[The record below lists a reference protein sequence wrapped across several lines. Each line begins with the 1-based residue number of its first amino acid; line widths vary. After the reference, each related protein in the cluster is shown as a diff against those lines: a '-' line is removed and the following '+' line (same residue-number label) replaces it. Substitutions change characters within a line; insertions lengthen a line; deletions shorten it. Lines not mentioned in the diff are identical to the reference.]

1 MFKSFQV
8 FTLALALL
16 VFYAAAQAATVTAR
30 LDRTTAVV
38 GETVTLTLQTDN
50 PNQSLDTDLSGL
62 QANFDVLDQ
71 RSETQ
76 MSIVNGARSASVRM
90 VITLEPKHAGNL
102 EIPALN
108 FKGATSQPLM
118 LHVREAPKP
127 APGEAEPVFIEVS
140 MAPEQG
146 PYYVLSQIGLVVRVF
161 YQSNLTEASI
171 SPPEPTQS
179 SVRLLDEVPYQADRN
194 GTVYR
199 VLERHYA
206 IFPERSGRLTIPA
219 MQLTGRLTNRAT
231 GGLWQPRAP
240 GRRVRVESDP
250 IHLEISPK
258 PASYTGA
265 TWVPARR
272 LSLAQQV
279 TDIDK
284 LHVGEPL
291 TRTIIIDAVG
301 LEDNMLVEPIWPDIA
316 DTRVY
321 PDQPQGISRDD
332 GNWVLGHK
340 EFRYA
345 IVPEKAG
352 ELVLPEIKM
361 DWWDTE
367 NHRQRTA
374 VLPEVHVNV
383 LPSELGP
390 AAASPALP
398 VAANPPLFPE
408 ATGNDFGIPVAGSML
423 WKAATAVFA
432 LLWLGTLFVYM
443 RRPGLA
449 QPVQGS
455 GSDRSVGESA
465 LLKNLQSAC
474 QNNDASAA
482 RNHLSQWIR
491 NYAPAGLR
499 GSMRQFGSGCGDQA
513 LQDAIAELD
522 GHGFNRQAAV
532 GWQGDKLWLVFRQ
545 WASRPVGNSKDK
557 VNAQPDLYG

>member
-1 MFKSFQV
+1 MSKSLQI

-16 VFYAAAQAATVTAR
+16 VLHGVAQAATVTAR
-30 LDRTTAVV
+30 LDRSTAVV

-50 PNQSLDTDLSGL
+50 TNQSLDTDLSGL
-62 QANFDVLDQ
+62 QMDFDVLDQ

-76 MSIVNGARSASVRM
+76 MSIVNGARSASVRL
-90 VITLEPKHAGNL
+90 VIILEPKHAGNL

-108 FKGATSQPLM
+108 FKGATSQPLT
-118 LHVREAPKP
+118 LNVREAPKI
-127 APGEAEPVFIEVS
+127 APGEPEPVFIEVTL
-140 MAPEQG
+140 APEQG
-146 PYYVLSQIGLVVRVF
+146 PYYVLSQIGLVVRIF

-171 SPPEPTQS
+171 NPPEPSQA

-194 GTVYR
+194 GVNYR

-206 IFPERSGRLTIPA
+206 IFPERSGGLTIPA
-219 MQLTGRLTNRAT
+219 MQLTGRLTNRAS
-231 GGLWQPRAP
+231 GGVWQPRAP
-240 GRRVRVESDP
+240 GRRVRVESEP
-250 IHLEISPK
+250 INLDISPK

-265 TWVPARR
+265 TWVPARQ
-272 LSLAQQV
+272 LSLSQKV
-279 TDIDK
+279 SDNDK
-284 LHVGEPL
+284 VHVGEPV
-291 TRTIIIDAVG
+291 TRTIIMDAVG

-352 ELVLPEIKM
+352 ELVLPEIKV

-374 VLPEVHVNV
+374 ILPEFRVNV
-383 LPSELGP
+383 LPSELVSAAVNP
-390 AAASPALP
+390 VVPVSADSPLSSAAAQNNFTAPA
-398 VAANPPLFPE
+398 
-408 ATGNDFGIPVAGSML
+408 GGSIA

-432 LLWLGTLFVYM
+432 LLWLSTLFVYM
-443 RRPGLA
+443 RRPRLA
-449 QPVQGS
+449 RPAQTS
-455 GSDRSVGESA
+455 GGDHSVDESV

-474 QNNDASAA
+474 HSNDASAA

-491 NYAPAGLR
+491 NYAPTELR
-499 GSMRQFGSGCGDQA
+499 GGMRVFGSRCADQA
-513 LQDAIAELD
+513 LHEAIAELD
-522 GHGFNRQAAV
+522 GHGFNPDA
-532 GWQGDKLWLVFRQ
+532 GSSWQGDKLWRAFKQ
-545 WASRPVGNSKDK
+545 WTSRPAGNAKDK
-557 VNAQPDLYG
+557 LSSQPDLYG